1 MGLTLIVF
9 AIFFLTSCAPNSII
23 LPKTLQGMVKTYTVN
38 DKGTVEILGQD
49 MTTEPMHWL
58 YLKCDY
64 WSGCYM
70 RCQGKVKSCKK
81 VVIDYKLDVDH
92 IISDNVENN

>member
-1 MGLTLIVF
+1 MFF

-23 LPKTLQGMVKTYTVN
+23 LPKTLHGVVKTYTVN

-58 YLKCDY
+58 YVECGH

-92 IISDNVENN
+92 IISDNVKYN